1 MEVIIFLISIFVVG
15 FLIATVM
22 ELIKRKKNLKHLP
35 RKLEYIILLAYL
47 ILLIVINKI
56 VITLI

>member
-1 MEVIIFLISIFVVG
+1 
-15 FLIATVM
+15 M